1 MDNGYNVHKLL
12 YNSNEIEGKN
22 IEIELNYKINKND
35 ENSGGEGEEENT
47 IKLFGEDFAK
57 KNSDLCT
64 IIHGEE
70 KTDLTDKIYL
80 FDEDKQKDI
89 FTIKLRGI
97 NNLNNF
103 FNMFEN
109 CSNLISVNGLSKVD
123 TSKVI
128 RMTGMFSSCNSLE
141 SIDDIS
147 CWNTANTTSISF
159 MFGGCQSLKSLP
171 DIGKWNLSNCT
182 DFGFIFQGCSSLTSL
197 PDISGLGY
205 KKC

>member
-1 MDNGYNVHKLL
+1 M
-12 YNSNEIEGKN
+12 
-22 IEIELNYKINKND
+22 
-35 ENSGGEGEEENT
+35 NSG
-47 IKLFGEDFAK
+47 
-57 KNSDLCT
+57 LCK

-70 KTDLTDKIYL
+70 KTDLTDKVYI
-80 FDEDKQKDI
+80 FDEDKKNDI
-89 FTIKLRGI
+89 YTIKLRGV
-97 NNLNNF
+97 NNLNDF

-128 RMTGMFSSCNSLE
+128 RMTGMFSSCSSLE

-159 MFGGCQSLKSLP
+159 MFGGCQNLKSLP

-182 DFGFIFQGCSSLTSL
+182 DFGFIFQGCSSLISL
-197 PDISGLGY
+197 PDISGWDT
-205 KKC
+205 KKAKYILSTLSIFIISYFQ